1 MGDLSEGYAAMATL
15 VALISSSGVIRICA
29 NCSAFMTLRS
39 SLRLRQSSALRRADR
54 ATPAQG
60 CRSARAKARGA
71 EVGQLVD
78 DLLKKDIERSE
89 SVR

>member
-1 MGDLSEGYAAMATL
+1 
-15 VALISSSGVIRICA
+15 
-29 NCSAFMTLRS
+29 
-39 SLRLRQSSALRRADR
+39 LRQSSALRRADR